1 MKIKNYTIFDRVTT
15 KNWDLLRDSSNYNS
29 YYIPKS
35 KEKFLEILKKCN
47 PREFIIDD
55 FIFLIQSYN
64 LNKIIS
70 LASGQCNLEYYLM
83 NRLNLL
89 CDVSDNTDSI
99 NRIKEF
105 NIFNNAFYLDI
116 KSDFK
121 LNNHNNAIVLLSRI
135 DTEFDDFELINL
147 FNKLHTNKIKYIYF
161 IPAEILNLKTF
172 MIKIKIILIRV
183 LKFKAPVSWGYVR
196 DLKGFDKL
204 WKRHYSILKK
214 TKNSMILVSNDFI

>member
-47 PREFIIDD
+47 PRESIVDD
-55 FIFLIQSYN
+55 FISLRQSYN

-99 NRIKEF
+99 NRIKKF
-105 NIFNNAFYLDI
+105 NIFSTRPFYI
-116 KSDFK
+116 
-121 LNNHNNAIVLLSRI
+121 
-135 DTEFDDFELINL
+135 
-147 FNKLHTNKIKYIYF
+147 
-161 IPAEILNLKTF
+161 
-172 MIKIKIILIRV
+172 
-183 LKFKAPVSWGYVR
+183 
-196 DLKGFDKL
+196 
-204 WKRHYSILKK
+204 
-214 TKNSMILVSNDFI
+214 